1 MPMTPCHR
9 CGRHLLAETSRCPFC
24 AAPHRHGVAPLVGG
38 RAVLLLGLA
47 LAACSDR
54 STNDDDAG
62 KTTMDSSD
70 TSGSSSGEGSSST
83 DPTINSEVVTYAA
96 PSVEIE
102 LEALHGTAGE
112 TTGADDDEGTNDDE
126 R

>member
-24 AAPHRHGVAPLVGG
+24 AAPHRHAVAPFVSG

-54 STNDDDAG
+54 STNDDAG

-112 TTGADDDEGTNDDE
+112 TSGADDDGTSGDGG
-126 R
+126 